1 MLTVCLHKSRI
12 LSLILTEPTL
22 EHADP
27 DIIRICSKLMII
39 LVFKASK
46 KRTIIGESDA
56 ARLNTQLEDLYR
68 RLDFDLA
75 NEK

>member
-1 MLTVCLHKSRI
+1 MQQ
-12 LSLILTEPTL
+12 TEIT
-22 EHADP
+22 
-27 DIIRICSKLMII
+27 

-75 NEK
+75 NEKWNLHDLLARIFVN